1 MSRIKIEGASIND
14 FEDYYRIRCEPSDIY
29 WMGHNSA
36 PDYQMIFGV
45 FSERLG
51 SKTLLNVG
59 DKVIYMAKDENEV
72 AVGFAMLSLTDSGI
86 EIGIS
91 LLEKCQGQGF
101 GTEIISLLLPLA
113 KEYHL
118 PIFASIRDDNVA
130 SQRIFQKNSFEK
142 TSFYEMKTYP
152 KVGLMAIRR
161 YIYNKTDCLD

>member
-1 MSRIKIEGASIND
+1 MSRIRLFGASIND

-36 PDYQMIFGV
+36 PNYKMIYGV

-51 SKTLLNVG
+51 PRTLLNIG
-59 DKVIYMAKDENEV
+59 DKVIYMAKDENGES
-72 AVGFAMLSLTDSGI
+72 VGFAMLSLTDSGV

-101 GTEIISLLLPLA
+101 GTEIISLLLPIA
-113 KEYHL
+113 EEYRL

-130 SQRIFQKNSFEK
+130 SQRIFQKNSFK
-142 TSFYEMKTYP
+142 RTNFYEMRTYP
-152 KVGLMAIRR
+152 KVGLMAFRR
-161 YIYNKTDCLD
+161 YIYNKANSPE